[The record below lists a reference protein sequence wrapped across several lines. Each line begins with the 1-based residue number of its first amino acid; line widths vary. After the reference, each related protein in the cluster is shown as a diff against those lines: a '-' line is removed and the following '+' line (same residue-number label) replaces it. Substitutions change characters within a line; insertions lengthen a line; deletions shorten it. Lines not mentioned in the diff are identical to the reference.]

1 MAKLACIIVTYNRF
15 TKLQKAL
22 AAYAKQT
29 VLPDF
34 LIVVNNNSMDEATQN
49 YLDAWGQ
56 EKLGTTKKV
65 VLAFEDNKGSAG
77 GLVSGCKKALALG
90 AEWIWLAPDDAYP
103 EADALDQAQKFL
115 NDEKLPENVVAISG
129 SVYEKG
135 KLALNHRQRYQAKL
149 WSFKHA
155 PVPEAEYKQESFVVQ
170 LCSAVGLIIKADV
183 LEDLGHV
190 EPAYFIYAT
199 DLGYSYKLSQQG
211 QIICLP
217 ELKVQHDPDEM
228 AITETTAV
236 DWRYYYQVRN
246 YFYFLKTFFPV
257 AYRLEWN
264 QTHSKTRLKM
274 MAGRDIQKNSV
285 LLKALEDARLD
296 RMGLCKTYRPR

>member
-1 MAKLACIIVTYNRF
+1 MPKLACIIVTYNRF

-22 AAYAKQT
+22 EAYAKQT
-29 VLPDF
+29 TVPDF
-34 LIVVNNNSMDEATQN
+34 LIVVNNNSMDTATQD
-49 YLDAWGQ
+49 YLDKWEQ
-56 EKLGTTKKV
+56 DKLAATKKV
-65 VLAFEDNKGSAG
+65 VLAYEDNRGSAG
-77 GLVSGCKKALALG
+77 GFMAGCKKALALG

-103 EADALDQAQKFL
+103 ETDALAKSQEYL
-115 NDEKLPENVVAISG
+115 NSKDLSEKVVAICG
-129 SVYEKG
+129 SVYEKN

-155 PVPEAEYKQESFVVQ
+155 PVLESEYQQPSFAVQ

-211 QIICLP
+211 QILCLP
-217 ELKVQHDPDEM
+217 TVKVQHDLDEM
-228 AITETTAV
+228 TVTETRSV